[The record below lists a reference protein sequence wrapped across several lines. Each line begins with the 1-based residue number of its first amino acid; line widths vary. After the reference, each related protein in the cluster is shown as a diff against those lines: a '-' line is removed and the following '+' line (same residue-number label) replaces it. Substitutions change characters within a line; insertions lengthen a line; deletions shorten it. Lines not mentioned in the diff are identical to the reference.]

1 MFFLYLFHAII
12 KPRNI
17 LIYLFISLVALVFA
31 FFSPVGL
38 FIFLGGT
45 VVYVALLGVTIA
57 NGDFRLEIDQRERL
71 RKISYAWRNKA
82 KLIIE
87 KIHKIGELALRAA
100 PSIRSRLSESQM
112 YLRKMQEQS
121 LYLIETISKV
131 EEAEKLTAGEKQVQ
145 MKTTKSRL
153 TQQIDK
159 LNTGLDEIANN
170 IVGVLAA
177 DAMDSSA
184 QLTSI
189 NQNIKALSEG
199 ITAAREELA
208 EME

>member
-1 MFFLYLFHAII
+1 MFFLYLFHALI
-12 KPRNI
+12 KPLNI
-17 LIYLFISLVALVFA
+17 LTYLFISLVALVFA
-31 FFSPVGL
+31 FFSPAGL

-45 VVYVALLGVTIA
+45 VVYVALLAVTIA
-57 NGDFRLEIDQRERL
+57 NADFRLEIDQRERL
-71 RKISYAWRNKA
+71 RKITYAWRNKA

-87 KIHKIGELALRAA
+87 KIHKIGELAQRAA

-131 EEAEKLTAGEKQVQ
+131 EEAEKLTAGEKQAQ
-145 MKTTKSRL
+145 MRTTKSQL

-159 LNTGLDEIANN
+159 LDNGLDEITNN

-199 ITAAREELA
+199 ITAAKEELA
-208 EME
+208 QME